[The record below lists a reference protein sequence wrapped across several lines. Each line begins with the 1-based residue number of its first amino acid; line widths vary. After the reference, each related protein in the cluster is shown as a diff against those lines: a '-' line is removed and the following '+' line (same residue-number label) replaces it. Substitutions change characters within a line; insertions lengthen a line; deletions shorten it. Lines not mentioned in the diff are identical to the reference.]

1 MRGSEVMQN
10 QNRFVV
16 PPWAQAINRGDD
28 AQIGVKRQS
37 SGVRHTYLE
46 SGENKLPMALRS
58 GVRTTRKW
66 QGPVFPPEIRIRNR
80 NASNICHGLEHFP
93 GRRIKFASPPWRLI
107 RAKLNVLSNQSP

>member
-1 MRGSEVMQN
+1 MRGNEVMQN

-58 GVRTTRKW
+58 GVRTTRQW
-66 QGPVFPPEIRIRNR
+66 QGPVFP
-80 NASNICHGLEHFP
+80 L
-93 GRRIKFASPPWRLI
+93 KFAFVTAM
-107 RAKLNVLSNQSP
+107 RAIFVMDLNIFQAVRSNSHPHRGG